1 MVVTLKKIRAMVAA
15 SNGLDVPS
23 LSEHRGACQAL
34 YTDAVLREQIYPCP
48 KLKKTGLKTP

>member
-1 MVVTLKKIRAMVAA
+1 MAA
-15 SNGLDVPS
+15 RCTGGATHCEWCHRDVPS